1 MAGHTQIGHRTGVTL
16 SDAITQWFEIATL
29 VAAEAVTVR
38 AQILIVRSKHTQGGC
53 IAGQQI
59 VQRAIPRR
67 GPVVEFHVPGVIG
80 NGIEG
85 YLRALGILHRIAH
98 ESAHVVGDVEA
109 IAVGGA
115 EQNVVAH
122 KIVDREIQPDVG
134 FALDAGV
141 DPVHAFLIDGVHHR
155 VAGPHHLDAGIQ
167 RAAQGVEILVAVATP
182 CAIVDGGAQQ

>member
-1 MAGHTQIGHRTGVTL
+1 MAGHTQIGHSTGVTL

-29 VAAEAVTVR
+29 VAAEAVAVR
-38 AQILIVRSKHTQGGC
+38 AEVLIVRGKHAQRCC

-59 VQRAIPRR
+59 VQGAIPRR
-67 GPVVEFHVPGVIG
+67 GPVVEFHIPGVIG

-85 YLRALGILHRIAH
+85 DLGTLGILHRIAH
-98 ESAHVVGDVEA
+98 ESTHVVGDVEA
-109 IAVGGA
+109 VAVGGT

-122 KIVDREIQPDVG
+122 KIIDREIQPDVG
-134 FALDAGV
+134 FALNAGV
-141 DPVHAFLIDGVHHR
+141 DPVHAFLVDGVHHR
-155 VAGPHHLDAGIQ
+155 VAGPHHLDAGVQ